1 MPAVKY
7 RVAAAP
13 APRVLG
19 LVSTGRHA
27 APEVPATVQVLDT
40 QPGTVSWLD
49 KAKAYYHTVIV
60 LVGSVLALLTQANL
74 PDGYDEWVPTA
85 ILILT
90 TVLTALKSNEVWIS
104 QL

>member
-1 MPAVKY
+1 MPNTKY
-7 RVAAAP
+7 RIAAVSLP
-13 APRVLG
+13 KVTG
-19 LVSTGRHA
+19 LMSPGRHA
-27 APEVPATVQVLDT
+27 APEVGATVQVLDT

-60 LVGSVLALLTQANL
+60 LVGSVLTLLTQANL